1 MLFPYIYLTF
11 SALITCIVK
20 LDRKEIKASNQIK
33 TLSHREEKS
42 LISRFFNEIQSNN
55 DNDCFVNKI
64 KSTNLWR
71 RLECKNT
78 IS

>member
-1 MLFPYIYLTF
+1 MLKILLT
-11 SALITCIVK
+11 VK
-20 LDRKEIKASNQIK
+20 DVLLLLRIKASNQIK